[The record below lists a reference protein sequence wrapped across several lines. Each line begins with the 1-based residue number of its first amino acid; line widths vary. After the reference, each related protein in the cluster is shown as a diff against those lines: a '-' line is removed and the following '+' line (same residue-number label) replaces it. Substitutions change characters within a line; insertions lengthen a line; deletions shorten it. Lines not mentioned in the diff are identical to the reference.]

1 MKNNKVFFSALAILA
16 STSVLA
22 EEVTSANS
30 DAEITTQM
38 EPIQILAKSVDEY
51 AVSNASTAM
60 KTDTPIIDT
69 PFSIQVVSEDVMQ
82 DQQAYRLEDVIKNVS
97 NTQSLPSIYSSAY
110 ENIQSRGFK
119 SEPFRDGKRI
129 MWLTLPIANAER
141 VEVLKGSAAIQYG
154 RVEPGG
160 MINVISKK
168 PSATPYYA
176 IEQQVGSNSFYRT
189 TADLT
194 GPINEANT
202 LMYRINA
209 EYLNTDSF
217 VDEVFDKR
225 TYFAPSLTWQ
235 PSTGTSLTFAYEYRR
250 ENELGSV
257 GIPAIGDRP
266 ASLPRSR
273 FLSEPDLNNKFTA
286 NVFSLTG
293 EHAMNDQ
300 WTMRGGLASYR
311 GNYKYASFVF
321 NDLDSDGATLHR
333 YGLSSDYDHRNTQ
346 DANIDLEGKFDTAS
360 IKHAVLIGTDYHRYR
375 NYSNWADWN
384 DVPIDIF
391 NPVYRTVS
399 AAALKASAPTSF
411 NERTDIW
418 NGYYF
423 QDQLTI
429 ADHWLVLLGGRY
441 DETRMSS
448 GYAGIFGTGSSQA
461 DAKANVVT
469 KREHQFSPK
478 LGLTYKVAPWLSVY
492 GSYTEAFGG
501 NASTGIT
508 ATGNMLKPESSEQ
521 YEIGAK
527 TELFDGKMNASLAIY
542 DLTKQ
547 NIATADLANPGFSR
561 SIGEAKSK
569 GVELD
574 VSGEITPNLSV
585 IANYAYND
593 ISITKSNNGD
603 EGNRFANVPRN
614 SGAVWLKY
622 AFKDDI
628 LNGLSIG
635 GGIFAADQ
643 AQGDN
648 ANTFKLPGYAR
659 LDAFAAYK
667 LKLGDHKV
675 TAQLNINNLLD
686 KKYYVADPSQGRAS
700 VFQAE
705 PLKATASVKFEF

>member
-1 MKNNKVFFSALAILA
+1 MKKNKVFFSALAILA

-141 VEVLKGSAAIQYG
+141 VEALKGSAAIQYG

-286 NVFSLTG
+286 TVFSLTG

-384 DVPIDIF
+384 DVPIDI
-391 NPVYRTVS
+391 
-399 AAALKASAPTSF
+399 
-411 NERTDIW
+411 
-418 NGYYF
+418 
-423 QDQLTI
+423 LTPFI
-429 ADHWLVLLGGRY
+429 V
-441 DETRMSS
+441 
-448 GYAGIFGTGSSQA
+448 Q
-461 DAKANVVT
+461 
-469 KREHQFSPK
+469 
-478 LGLTYKVAPWLSVY
+478 
-492 GSYTEAFGG
+492 
-501 NASTGIT
+501 
-508 ATGNMLKPESSEQ
+508 
-521 YEIGAK
+521 
-527 TELFDGKMNASLAIY
+527 
-542 DLTKQ
+542 
-547 NIATADLANPGFSR
+547 
-561 SIGEAKSK
+561 
-569 GVELD
+569 
-574 VSGEITPNLSV
+574 
-585 IANYAYND
+585 
-593 ISITKSNNGD
+593 
-603 EGNRFANVPRN
+603 
-614 SGAVWLKY
+614 
-622 AFKDDI
+622 
-628 LNGLSIG
+628 
-635 GGIFAADQ
+635 
-643 AQGDN
+643 
-648 ANTFKLPGYAR
+648 
-659 LDAFAAYK
+659 
-667 LKLGDHKV
+667 
-675 TAQLNINNLLD
+675 
-686 KKYYVADPSQGRAS
+686 
-700 VFQAE
+700 
-705 PLKATASVKFEF
+705 

>member
-1 MKNNKVFFSALAILA
+1 MIKKLAL
-16 STSVLA
+16 STLVLFNSGLVIA
-22 EEVTSANS
+22 EETVQEQVETSA
-30 DAEITTQM
+30 TQM
-38 EPIQILAKSVDEY
+38 EPMQIRASKEDEGY
-51 AVSNASTAM
+51 VVPNATTAT
-60 KTDTPIIDT
+60 KTDTPILEI
-69 PFSIQVVSEDVMQ
+69 PFSIQVVNEEVMQ
-82 DQQAYRLEDVIKNVS
+82 DQQAYRLEDVVKNVS
-97 NTQSLPSIYSSAY
+97 NMQSLPSIYSSAY

-119 SEPFRDGKRI
+119 SEPFRDGKRV

-160 MINVISKK
+160 MVNVITKK
-168 PSATPYYA
+168 PSATPYYT
-176 IEQQVGSNSFYRT
+176 IEQQFGSNDFYRT

-194 GPINEANT
+194 GAINEAKT

-217 VDEVFDKR
+217 VDYVYDKR
-225 TYFAPSLTWQ
+225 TYFSPSLTWQ
-235 PSTGTSLTFAYEYRR
+235 PSADTSFTLAYEYRR
-250 ENELGSV
+250 EKELGSV

-293 EHAMNDQ
+293 EHALNEQ
-300 WTMRGGLASYR
+300 WTVRGGLASYR

-321 NDLDSDGATLHR
+321 NDLDPDGETLHR
-333 YGLSSDYDHRNTQ
+333 FGLSSDYDHRNTQ
-346 DANIDLEGKFDTAS
+346 DANIDLQGKFNTAS
-360 IKHAVLIGTDYHRYR
+360 IKHTVLIGTDYHRYR
-375 NYSNWADWN
+375 EYSNWADWN

-399 AAALKASAPTSF
+399 ATTLKASAPTSF
-411 NERTDIW
+411 NERKDIW

-429 ADHWLVLLGGRY
+429 ADNWLVLLGGRY
-441 DETRMSS
+441 DETRLSG

-461 DAKANVVT
+461 DAKANMVT

-478 LGLTYKVAPWLSVY
+478 LGLTYKVTPWLSFY

-501 NASTGIT
+501 SASTSLT
-508 ATGNMLKPESSEQ
+508 ATGDMLKPESSEQ

-527 TELFDGKMNASLAIY
+527 TELFEGKMNASVAIY

-569 GVELD
+569 GVEFD
-574 VSGEITPNLSV
+574 ISGEIIPNLSV

-603 EGNRFANVPRN
+603 KGNRFANVPRN

-622 AFKDDI
+622 GFKDDL

-643 AQGDN
+643 AEGDH

-659 LDAFAAYK
+659 LDAFAAYN
-667 LKLGDHKV
+667 LKMVGHKV
-675 TAQLNINNLLD
+675 SAQLNINNLLD
-686 KKYYVADPSQGRAS
+686 KKYYVADPSQSRAS
-700 VFQAE
+700 IFQAE